1 MFFPPCTQ
9 SAADT
14 APHGAR
20 AIRGR
25 TREASSAVRTKLSA
39 GRPLLWNRCETG
51 SRAIPGRRSKRMP
64 NVAAAGGRP
73 AENGATPGSESLY
86 LTSAFQGQKRQCSLA
101 LLFRAAR
108 AQGGAEISRVAFKR

>member
-1 MFFPPCTQ
+1 MADPSGGQSCAQ

-20 AIRGR
+20 ANFGR

-39 GRPLLWNRCETG
+39 GRPLLWNRLE
-51 SRAIPGRRSKRMP
+51 SWAIPGRRSKRMP

-86 LTSAFQGQKRQCSLA
+86 LWKSTSD
-101 LLFRAAR
+101 
-108 AQGGAEISRVAFKR
+108 